1 MAFAG
6 LDSVSEAVEGPGM
19 TANGQDGAPETLPAS
34 WYHDPEV
41 YARERQAI
49 FRRHWWVV
57 AREAQLGAAG
67 AYVTGECAGWPLFVL
82 RGRDGALRGFHN
94 VCRHRAGPLLREG
107 EGRCS
112 ALSCRYHGWR
122 YDLEGRLKSAPGLD
136 LGRDLDPADFSL
148 HPVRVATW
156 NGLVFACIDAE
167 APDLADWLGDIV
179 GIADGFPALSDMAFQ
194 GEIVKEGAT
203 NWKAYGDNSCE
214 GYHVKLVH
222 GDLGQS
228 VPEEQVEIRPY
239 ENGAFVG
246 FDVTYRPSEADPSRR
261 GRGFWIYKFPGLLLH
276 FSDYA
281 FNLESVIPTGP
292 RGLRLVRWFW
302 CAEALAAER
311 GTSARAA
318 IESAEQVMGEDLEIC
333 ELVQKNLEA
342 GVYQSGRLS
351 PTEEVGTIYFQQLVR
366 AALGG
371 SPGHAGP
378 APAP

>member
-1 MAFAG
+1 
-6 LDSVSEAVEGPGM
+6 M
-19 TANGQDGAPETLPAS
+19 TANGQARAPETLPAS

-57 AREAQLGAAG
+57 AREAQLEASGT
-67 AYVTGECAGWPLFVL
+67 YVAGECAGWPLFVL
-82 RGRDGALRGFHN
+82 RGRDGGLRGFHN

-107 EGRCS
+107 EGRCA

-122 YDLEGRLKSAPGLD
+122 YDLEGRLKSAPGLE

-148 HPVRVATW
+148 HPVRVETW
-156 NGLVFACIDAE
+156 NGLVFACIDDG
-167 APDLADWLGDIV
+167 APDLGAWLGDIA

-194 GEIVKEGAT
+194 GEVVKDGAA

-222 GDLGQS
+222 SGLGQT

-281 FNLESVIPTGP
+281 FNLESVVPTGP
-292 RGLRLVRWFW
+292 RGVRLVRWFW
-302 CAEALAAER
+302 CAEELAAER
-311 GTSARAA
+311 GTSASEA

-342 GVYQSGRLS
+342 GVYESGRLS
-351 PTEEVGTIYFQQLVR
+351 PSEEVGTIYFQQLVR
-366 AALGG
+366 DALGG
-371 SPGHAGP
+371 SPGHGGP
-378 APAP
+378 ATAP